1 MNKCEIV
8 MWEDVKR
15 DMDYPEEDNNEGLIF
30 GVNWL
35 DEDGDNIEEVNWYK
49 TEEERAEEIKKYNYK
64 IIN

>member
-35 DEDGDNIEEVNWYK
+35 DEDGDNIEEVEWYK